1 MPNLSR
7 RALLAG
13 LPGLLAAPGAARAEG
28 AGVKPRVTV
37 ISQWASGSDGAAIT
51 KLGRVFEQHGG
62 VWQHSPVPG
71 FTTDMMNKLR
81 AEIIAG
87 DPPAAAQ
94 LKGPEIAAWSAIAP
108 TVDLDPLV
116 ADAHYAAVVPPD
128 LAKLHKPQGHWIALP
143 LQVYRINTLW
153 VSKRAMDKVGASGF
167 PRTWAEF
174 NQLAAKMQAAGITP
188 VANGGIRWDDGMK
201 FEICL
206 AGISPAAYRKALM
219 ELDAEALQGRE
230 AVAAFAQLRKIAD
243 WMDPNVAAQDFT
255 PYISPMIQGR
265 AGMMLMGGW
274 LQGMI
279 AEAGYPFSDY
289 VAGPA
294 PQDTPQPCFVLNADS
309 FIFWQQKQP
318 DLQAG
323 QRLMAELVM
332 SPDVQRLYSQTTG
345 SVPVRTDMDIAGPGW
360 SPEQQEMAAAL
371 KQAMAADQVVL
382 SLAHNMA
389 QPNQM
394 TAAMIDVITEF
405 VHSKEITP
413 QQGAQRL
420 ADAVDAAR

>member
-1 MPNLSR
+1 M
-7 RALLAG
+7 AL
-13 LPGLLAAPGAARAEG
+13 
-28 AGVKPRVTV
+28 
-37 ISQWASGSDGAAIT
+37 DG
-51 KLGRVFEQHGG
+51 
-62 VWQHSPVPG
+62 
-71 FTTDMMNKLR
+71 
-81 AEIIAG
+81 
-87 DPPAAAQ
+87 
-94 LKGPEIAAWSAIAP
+94 
-108 TVDLDPLV
+108 
-116 ADAHYAAVVPPD
+116 
-128 LAKLHKPQGHWIALP
+128 
-143 LQVYRINTLW
+143 
-153 VSKRAMDKVGASGF
+153 
-167 PRTWAEF
+167 
-174 NQLAAKMQAAGITP
+174 
-188 VANGGIRWDDGMK
+188 
-201 FEICL
+201 
-206 AGISPAAYRKALM
+206 
-219 ELDAEALQGRE
+219 EALQGKE
-230 AVAAFAQLRKIAD
+230 VVAAFAQLRKIAD

-255 PYISPMIQGR
+255 PYISPMIQGH

-294 PQDTPQPCFVLNADS
+294 PQDAPQPCFVLNADS

-323 QRLMAELVM
+323 QTLMAELVM

-371 KQAMAADQVVL
+371 KQAVAANGVVL

-405 VHSKEITP
+405 VHSKEVTP